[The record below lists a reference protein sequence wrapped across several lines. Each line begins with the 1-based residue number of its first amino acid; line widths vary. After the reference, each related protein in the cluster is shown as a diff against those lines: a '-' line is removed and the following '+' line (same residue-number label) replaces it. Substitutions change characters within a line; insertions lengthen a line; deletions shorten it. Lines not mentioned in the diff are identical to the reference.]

1 MRPYRSNSRANSRSV
16 VSYDRRATNRVLYGS
31 PAAWVFSWGR
41 YVSNIRWRVSARS
54 FARSSRRTSVC
65 VTIASVSSAASVGC
79 WLISCLA
86 RSRNAAM
93 PSKGRI
99 LRCSTCFAVRGAGRA
114 LGSLSPGNGR
124 RYSGGGRGA
133 KRRRSW
139 GGNKCVI
146 VMRAR
151 VASGATKLKR
161 LQDHALKHTR
171 SRKIEKD
178 QLCRSKTRSQ
188 RHSVCFQRLP

>member
-1 MRPYRSNSRANSRSV
+1 
-16 VSYDRRATNRVLYGS
+16 
-31 PAAWVFSWGR
+31 
-41 YVSNIRWRVSARS
+41 
-54 FARSSRRTSVC
+54 
-65 VTIASVSSAASVGC
+65 
-79 WLISCLA
+79 
-86 RSRNAAM
+86 M

-171 SRKIEKD
+171 SRKREKD
-178 QLCRSKTRSQ
+178 QLCRSEMRSQ
-188 RHSVCFQRLP
+188 RHSVCFQRLPWGRERDVTELSKSAERRMSITRAAAHIHTSETRSEVHSAE